1 MNKENPD
8 AAWTRSS
15 LSKEYR
21 RRGIKHKK
29 VRPRYGFR
37 KASQAALLVKDQQ
50 LMDELKK
57 ALACSPACRGEVIF
71 IDEVTFSMKTFKP
84 YAWSHTSQSVSQTT
98 LLGSQPC
105 QAVVGAASASRGLIV
120 WHVSPKSFDA

>member
-1 MNKENPD
+1 MNKVNPD
-8 AAWTRSS
+8 AAWNPSS

-21 RRGIKHKK
+21 RRGIKQMK

-37 KASQAALLVKDQQ
+37 KASQAALHAKDQQ

-57 ALACSPACRGEVIF
+57 ALACRGEVIF

>member
-1 MNKENPD
+1 MNKANPD

-57 ALACSPACRGEVIF
+57 TPACSAACRE
-71 IDEVTFSMKTFKP
+71 
-84 YAWSHTSQSVSQTT
+84 A
-98 LLGSQPC
+98 
-105 QAVVGAASASRGLIV
+105 R
-120 WHVSPKSFDA
+120 